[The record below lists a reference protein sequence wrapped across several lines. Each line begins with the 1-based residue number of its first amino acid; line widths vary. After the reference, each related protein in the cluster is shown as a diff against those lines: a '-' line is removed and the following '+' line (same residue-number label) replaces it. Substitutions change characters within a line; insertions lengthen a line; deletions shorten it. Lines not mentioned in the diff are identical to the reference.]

1 LKVLVSVLLIVP
13 PGFAMGMPFPSG
25 LTRLEDIMPHNVR
38 WAWAIN
44 AAASVLGSA
53 GAIVLAIYFGLQ
65 NTLIIGGLF
74 YLAALASAL
83 FSPLGKKYTASAPA
97 VSPSAVESTS

>member
-1 LKVLVSVLLIVP
+1 
-13 PGFAMGMPFPSG
+13 MPQN
-25 LTRLEDIMPHNVR
+25 IR

-65 NTLIIGGLF
+65 NTLIIGGVF
-74 YLAALASAL
+74 YLGALASAL
-83 FSPLGKKYTASAPA
+83 LSPLGKKYMATVPGAS
-97 VSPSAVESTS
+97 SSAVKSMS

>member
-1 LKVLVSVLLIVP
+1 VLLIAP

-25 LTRLEDIMPHNVR
+25 LTRLENIMPQNVR
-38 WAWAIN
+38 WAWATN

-65 NTLIIGGLF
+65 NTLIVGGLF
-74 YLAALASAL
+74 YLGALASAL
-83 FSPLGKKYTASAPA
+83 LSPLGKKYSAGTPA
-97 VSPSAVESTS
+97 LSSSTVKSIS